1 MVVEKYD
8 FLGSESV
15 IIGLL
20 RQIGL
25 SDDVYSSKL
34 QRYNCCDIF
43 TITPQLVS
51 LSQVSC
57 SLQTSIDNK
66 VIPVRCNKCQ
76 ECSNLELISGCFWVI
91 PSLFTVELGISLS

>member
-1 MVVEKYD
+1 MI
-8 FLGSESV
+8 FGSESV

-34 QRYNCCDIF
+34 QCYNCCDIF

-51 LSQVSC
+51 RGVAMGGPGPK
-57 SLQTSIDNK
+57 IFYNNIEYYKDMPF
-66 VIPVRCNKCQ
+66 VIQIMPPPPLK
-76 ECSNLELISGCFWVI
+76 F
-91 PSLFTVELGISLS
+91 